1 MKKSAIDTSLLLTS
15 EVEQN
20 KRIGRK
26 TTALFLDFKGAFDH
40 VSKNRLLSIV
50 KKLLLLVN
58 LIAWVAS
65 FLNKRLIKLS
75 FDGQSEEFH
84 SINVG
89 IPQGNPISPILFLIY
104 IRDLFHISTVKFLS
118 YIDDISLI
126 VSSPATKKNIRILE
140 SAAKQLYDLGAENTI
155 EFDLEKT
162 ELMHFTTSH
171 TATDNPIKLPN
182 QEIVHPQI
190 INQMARNLVRRRTQ
204 LQATHQHPKC
214 PSQSHIS

>member
-1 MKKSAIDTSLLLTS
+1 M
-15 EVEQN
+15 
-20 KRIGRK
+20 
-26 TTALFLDFKGAFDH
+26 
-40 VSKNRLLSIV
+40 

-75 FDGQSEEFH
+75 FDGQPEEFH

-126 VSSPATKKNIRILE
+126 VSSPALKKNIRVLE

-155 EFDLEKT
+155 EFGLEKT

-171 TATDNPIKLPN
+171 TAT
-182 QEIVHPQI
+182 EI
-190 INQMARNLVRRRTQ
+190 
-204 LQATHQHPKC
+204 
-214 PSQSHIS
+214 QSNYPTKK